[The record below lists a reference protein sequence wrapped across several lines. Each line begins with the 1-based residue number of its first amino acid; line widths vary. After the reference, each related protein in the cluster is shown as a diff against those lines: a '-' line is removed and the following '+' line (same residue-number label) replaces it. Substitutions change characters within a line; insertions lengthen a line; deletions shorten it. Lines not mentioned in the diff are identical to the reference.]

1 MRPGPN
7 RPMAEPGHGAGTGA
21 GAVHDALMPPAPGG
35 TAQGAALSLLVHGGL
50 VAALAWG
57 VAWRSPPPVTVSAE
71 LWAAV
76 PQEAA
81 PPAEQA
87 PPPAPTPAP
96 PPPPPPPPAPAPAPP
111 PPPPPREADIAVEKA
126 KQQKALQEKA
136 AQEQADKAARAA
148 KAEKAAR
155 EKAEK
160 ADRDKAEKAERD
172 KAAKEK
178 QAREAAQ
185 RKREEETQK
194 KLDEQ
199 ERNKQ
204 LERTRGQL
212 LTGSGTPGSSGT
224 AAVDAATSTGDYA
237 GLINKAVRS
246 QFRVT
251 DKIPES
257 NSPVVVLIRVTSNGT
272 IISSRV
278 VQTSGHRDWDEAVLR
293 AFDRMGTLP
302 RDNTGKIP
310 EKAVVEGLRL
320 TYFPR

>member
-1 MRPGPN
+1 
-7 RPMAEPGHGAGTGA
+7 
-21 GAVHDALMPPAPGG
+21 V
-35 TAQGAALSLLVHGGL
+35 LVHGGL
-50 VAALAWG
+50 MAALAWG
-57 VAWRSPPPVTVSAE
+57 VGWRAPAPVTVSAE

-111 PPPPPREADIAVEKA
+111 PPPPPPREADIAVEKA

-136 AQEQADKAARAA
+136 AQEQAEKAARAA

-185 RKREEETQK
+185 RKREEEAEEKRLAQQREENLK
-194 KLDEQ
+194 
-199 ERNKQ
+199 RMM
-204 LERTRGQL
+204 GQIP
-212 LTGSGTPGSSGT
+212 TGSGAPGSRGT
-224 AAVDAATSTGDYA
+224 AAVDAAPSRSYG
-237 GLINKAVRS
+237 GLIVKAVKPNIV
-246 QFRVT
+246 FTEVVT
-251 DKIPES
+251 GNPEAVIEVRAA
-257 NSPVVVLIRVTSNGT
+257 PTGT
-272 IISSRV
+272 IIGRRLVKSSG
-278 VQTSGHRDWDEAVLR
+278 SKEWDEAVLR
-293 AFDRMGTLP
+293 AIDRTGSLP
-302 RDNTGKIP
+302 KDTDGRVPST
-310 EKAVVEGLRL
+310 VEIVFR
-320 TYFPR
+320 PKD

>member
-1 MRPGPN
+1 MREAAPGSAQGPS
-7 RPMAEPGHGAGTGA
+7 
-21 GAVHDALMPPAPGG
+21 HDALMPRPANG
-35 TAQGAALSLLVHGGL
+35 TVQGAALSVLVHGGL
-50 VAALAWG
+50 MAALAWG
-57 VAWRSPPPVTVSAE
+57 VGWRAPAPVTVSAE

-111 PPPPPREADIAVEKA
+111 PAPPPREADIAVEKA

-136 AQEQADKAARAA
+136 AQEQAEKAARAA

-185 RKREEETQK
+185 RKREEEAEEKRLAQQREENLK
-194 KLDEQ
+194 
-199 ERNKQ
+199 RMM
-204 LERTRGQL
+204 GQIP
-212 LTGSGTPGSSGT
+212 TGAGAPGSRGT
-224 AAVDAATSTGDYA
+224 AAVDAAPSRSYG
-237 GLINKAVRS
+237 GLIVKAVKPNIV
-246 QFRVT
+246 FTEVVT
-251 DKIPES
+251 GNPEAVIEVRAA
-257 NSPVVVLIRVTSNGT
+257 PTGT
-272 IISSRV
+272 IIGRRLVKSSG
-278 VQTSGHRDWDEAVLR
+278 SKEWDEAVLL
-293 AFDRMGTLP
+293 AIDRTGSLPKDTDGRVPGT
-302 RDNTGKIP
+302 
-310 EKAVVEGLRL
+310 VEIVFR
-320 TYFPR
+320 PKD

>member
-1 MRPGPN
+1 MRD
-7 RPMAEPGHGAGTGA
+7 AEPGSAQGPS
-21 GAVHDALMPPAPGG
+21 HDALMPRPANG
-35 TAQGAALSLLVHGGL
+35 TVQGAALSVLVHGGL

-57 VAWRSPPPVTVSAE
+57 VGWRAPAPVTVSAE

-96 PPPPPPPPAPAPAPP
+96 PPPPPPPAPAPAPP
-111 PPPPPREADIAVEKA
+111 PPPPPREADIALEKA

-136 AQEQADKAARAA
+136 AQEQAEKAAKAA

-185 RKREEETQK
+185 RKREEEAEEKRLAQQREENLK
-194 KLDEQ
+194 
-199 ERNKQ
+199 RMM
-204 LERTRGQL
+204 GQIP
-212 LTGSGTPGSSGT
+212 TGSGAPGSRGT
-224 AAVDAATSTGDYA
+224 AAVDAAPSKEWA
-237 GLINKAVRS
+237 GLVYRTIRPNIIYPDQLPAGNPEAVVEVRLAP
-246 QFRVT
+246 T
-251 DKIPES
+251 
-257 NSPVVVLIRVTSNGT
+257 GT
-272 IISSRV
+272 VISRRLAKS
-278 VQTSGHRDWDEAVLR
+278 SGSKEWDEAVLR
-293 AFDRMGTLP
+293 AIDRTGSLP
-302 RDNTGKIP
+302 KDLDGRVPPWGNLVFKPKD
-310 EKAVVEGLRL
+310 
-320 TYFPR
+320 